1 MQKGMRVACVG
12 ALLLAVLCSSP
23 AAAARQLTGANHLGK
38 GPRYA
43 VWAPPIGAFTQ
54 QRVIYAPVPVVT
66 AVPVVY
72 VDPTV
77 VAAGSVQ
84 PQVPYVAAGSSQPQ
98 VPYVAASYAQPVPQP
113 YVIAQQPTKF
123 TAMKPVVAPT
133 FG

>member
-1 MQKGMRVACVG
+1 MHMAFVG
-12 ALLLAVLCSSP
+12 ALLLAVLCASP

-54 QRVIYAPVPVVT
+54 QRVIYAPVPVFAAT
-66 AVPVVY
+66 PVVY
-72 VDPTV
+72 VDSTG

-84 PQVPYVAAGSSQPQ
+84 PQVPYVAAGSVQPQ
-98 VPYVAASYAQPVPQP
+98 VPYVAASYAQPMQQP
-113 YVIAQQPTKF
+113 YVVQQQATKL
-123 TAMKPVVAPT
+123 TAMKPVVTTT